1 MKVVV
6 VATRA
11 DKPAE
16 EFAPHMEA
24 ESKMALGMF
33 AEDFVREIYS
43 RKDGMGAVLVLEAA
57 SEDEVNARLGELPL
71 VKAGLLSF
79 DVYAVGPYRGIVA
92 AANA

>member
-11 DKPAE
+11 DAPAE
-16 EFAPHMEA
+16 DFAPHMEA

-33 AEDFVREIYS
+33 AEDFIREIYS
-43 RKDGMGAVLVLEAA
+43 RKDGMGAVLVMEAD
-57 SEDEVNARLGELPL
+57 SEDAVKARLDQLPL
-71 VKAGLLSF
+71 VKAGLLTYEI
-79 DVYAVGPYRGIVA
+79 YAVGPYRGIVA